1 MKLQFFLRVPSVKK
15 EVCNSKRLGCLW
27 EFIDNRRTET
37 ASLVILTLDLSV
49 KLTHQRMLLPHPA
62 IDVEHAKS
70 KLLNGE
76 TYVFPSPKEIQ
87 VFLATYGTA
96 RLRET
101 RRRCRLDVYRLLH
114 SYSWSR
120 QVQPA
125 TCEYLSLGELHTLLS
140 IYRSM
145 EFKRT

>member
-1 MKLQFFLRVPSVKK
+1 MKLKFFLRVPSVKK

-37 ASLVILTLDLSV
+37 ANLVILTLDLSV
-49 KLTHQRMLLPHPA
+49 KLTHHRMLLPHPA

-70 KLLNGE
+70 KLMNGE

-96 RLRET
+96 PLRET
-101 RRRCRLDVYRLLH
+101 RRRCRLDVYRSLH
-114 SYSWSR
+114 AYSLSCQARLANVESY
-120 QVQPA
+120 P
-125 TCEYLSLGELHTLLS
+125 LGELIKLLS
-140 IYRSM
+140 IFRRMQFGS
-145 EFKRT
+145 T